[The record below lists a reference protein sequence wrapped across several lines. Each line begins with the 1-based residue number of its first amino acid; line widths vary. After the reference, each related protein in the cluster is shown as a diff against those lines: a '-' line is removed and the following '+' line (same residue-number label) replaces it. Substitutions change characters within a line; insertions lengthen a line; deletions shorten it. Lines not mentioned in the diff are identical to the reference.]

1 MLRLLDRARVLLVE
15 DAMRFAVGLYVATH
29 TPRTVDQREKIR
41 TQCEV
46 GRAGKAEGDVDESCL
61 YLTFI
66 TSMVIGSMIGCRC

>member
-46 GRAGKAEGDVDESCL
+46 CRAKKQNNLPIVLISGIQGQ
-61 YLTFI
+61 I
-66 TSMVIGSMIGCRC
+66 